1 MSVMG
6 EALAL
11 LLVCVKVLI
20 RSCCRTMKVESG
32 FLAGPTF
39 RHALGIAR
47 AANTLLSSPIMT
59 STQALHWLHS
69 RRSSILAQLR
79 VALQKLINYS
89 SMLPLRH
96 AIEMS
101 HCRPKPAVKAK

>member
-1 MSVMG
+1 MG

-69 RRSSILAQLR
+69 SPSEINQLLFN
-79 VALQKLINYS
+79 VALAPCNRDVALSPK
-89 SMLPLRH
+89 
-96 AIEMS
+96 A
-101 HCRPKPAVKAK
+101 CRKSQVAAVAS